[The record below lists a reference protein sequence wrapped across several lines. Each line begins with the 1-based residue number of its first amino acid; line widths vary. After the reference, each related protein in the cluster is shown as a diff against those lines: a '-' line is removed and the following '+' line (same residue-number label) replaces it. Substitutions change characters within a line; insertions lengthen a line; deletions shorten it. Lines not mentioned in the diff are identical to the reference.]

1 MTHIYSLKLISDDF
15 CPKGPFDEVCYS
27 VSRCCVDVVTQVMLQ
42 ISALYDEK
50 HARDVPAEKT
60 FSDTNFV
67 RKSLKFWVRLP
78 VCGLPTLSPRRALN
92 HFRRTSPRLSA

>member
-1 MTHIYSLKLISDDF
+1 
-15 CPKGPFDEVCYS
+15 
-27 VSRCCVDVVTQVMLQ
+27 MLQ

-78 VCGLPTLSPRRALN
+78 VCSFSLCLLL
-92 HFRRTSPRLSA
+92 RRTLNRFAGHR